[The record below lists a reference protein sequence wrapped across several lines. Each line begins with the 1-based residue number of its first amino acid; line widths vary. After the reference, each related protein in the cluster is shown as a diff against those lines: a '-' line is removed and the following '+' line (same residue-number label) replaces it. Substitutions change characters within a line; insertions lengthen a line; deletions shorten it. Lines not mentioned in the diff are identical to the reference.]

1 LTERSIELRPTERT
15 DEEFLRRVYGST
27 RAEELALVD
36 WDDDQKRAFVA
47 SQFEAQRRYYEETCE
62 GATFQVIVV
71 DGEDAGRLYV
81 ARGPDEIRIVDISLL
96 PEHRNIGIGTVL
108 LEQLLAEG
116 AQAGS
121 RVSIHVERLNPAR
134 RLYERL
140 GFVMVADGLV
150 YVLMAWYPPA
160 QAVTPG

>member
-1 LTERSIELRPTERT
+1 MTERSIELRPTEPT
-15 DEEFLRRVYGST
+15 DEELLRRVYGST

-47 SQFEAQRRYYEETCE
+47 SQFEAQRRHYEQSYPD
-62 GATFQVIVV
+62 ATFQVIVV

-96 PEHRNIGIGTVL
+96 PEYRNLGIGTAL
-108 LEQLLAEG
+108 LGQLQAEG
-116 AQAGS
+116 ARAGR
-121 RVSIHVERLNPAR
+121 RVSIHVEQLNPAR

-140 GFVMVADGLV
+140 GFATVADRGV
-150 YVLMAWYPPA
+150 YILMTWCPPA